1 MADFDP
7 GQREH
12 ELADALVTLIIAVSR
27 YGGSAR
33 KPRDT
38 KARLATLQHV
48 TILVA
53 DGVAER
59 VGAIGGRRAA
69 AAFRARLSN
78 NGEPK

>member
-12 ELADALVTLIIAVSR
+12 ELADALTTLLIAVSR
-27 YGGSAR
+27 YGSSAR

-38 KARLATLQHV
+38 KARLDTLQHV

-53 DGVAER
+53 DGVTER
-59 VGAIGGRRAA
+59 VAAIGGKRAA
-69 AAFRARLSN
+69 AAFRARLSSN
-78 NGEPK
+78 K